1 MTCCAPAI
9 EASAENISAPE
20 TNDDILRDASLD
32 LGNGHLQLEL
42 ALPDIHCAACINT
55 IEKALAQLPMVETAR
70 VNFSTKR
77 VRVDY
82 APAKG
87 RPSAITA
94 AIRARGY
101 RSFLLDPETDNQ
113 TDTTLRDLVRALAVA
128 GFAAA
133 NIMLFSVSIWSGA
146 EPVTR
151 DLFHWIS
158 ALIAVPAVAYA
169 GRPFFTSAWRALRHG
184 ALNMD
189 VPISLAVLLAL
200 ALSLFETYNHGQ
212 HAYFDASVTLLFFL
226 LIGRTLDHMMR
237 EKARSAVRN
246 LARLA
251 PPHANRRHEDGRH
264 EKIALKEILPG
275 MLLDIA
281 PGDRLPVDAE
291 IVSGDSDVDISLIN
305 GEPVP
310 EHAGPGSALL
320 AGTTNLSG
328 PLLVRATNAAADS
341 FLARMIALMEAA
353 EGSKA
358 GYKNIADRAAA
369 IYAPTVHILALGTLL
384 FWGLS
389 TGNWHM
395 AILYAIAVLIITCP
409 CALALAVPIVHIV
422 ASGRLF
428 EQNIMMRDGAAL
440 ERLAQIDRGAFDK
453 TGTLTIGKP
462 RFTGQFYGKPELLAR
477 AASLAAISRHPFSK
491 AIRTA
496 APDLP
501 AVKKA
506 REIPGSGI
514 EAKIAKDTWRL
525 GNTGF
530 CHADAI
536 DTPDQSSVV
545 WLSRNDVPVAGFAFA
560 DPIRPEAAKTI
571 AALQAL
577 GLQTS
582 LLSGDRSAPVLY
594 TAETLGIADA
604 RPGLTPEQK
613 VAALNDFSA
622 HGQKTVMIGD
632 GINDAPALRA
642 AFTSMAPSS
651 AADIG
656 RNAADFVYTND
667 NLGAVVF
674 TITIARRAAAMVRQN
689 FGLAIIYNC
698 IAVPLAVTGHV
709 TPLVAAIAM
718 SSSSIIVT
726 LNALR
731 LRWGS
736 TPKPTPATTPA
747 STAALSIP
755 T

>member
-9 EASAENISAPE
+9 EASAESISAPE
-20 TNDDILRDASLD
+20 TNDDILLGASLD
-32 LGNGHLQLEL
+32 LGEGHYQLEL

-55 IEKALAQLPMVETAR
+55 IEKALAQLPMVNTAR
-70 VNFSTKR
+70 VNFSNKR

-82 APAKG
+82 VPAKG
-87 RPSAITA
+87 HPSEITSAIH
-94 AIRARGY
+94 ARGY
-101 RSFLLDPETDNQ
+101 RAFLLDPESDNQ

-291 IVSGDSDVDISLIN
+291 IVSGNSDVDRSLVN

-328 PLLVRATNAAADS
+328 PLLVRATQPAADS
-341 FLARMIALMEAA
+341 FLARMIGLMEAA

-369 IYAPTVHILALGTLL
+369 IYAPTVHVLALGTLL
-384 FWGLS
+384 FWGLT

-428 EQNIMMRDGAAL
+428 EQNVMMRDGAAL
-440 ERLAQIDRGAFDK
+440 ERLAQVNRIAFDK
-453 TGTLTIGKP
+453 TGTLTAGKP
-462 RFTGQFYGKPELLAR
+462 RLNGQFFGAPTFLAR
-477 AASLAAISRHPFSK
+477 AASLAAISRHPFST
-491 AIRTA
+491 AIHAA
-496 APDLP
+496 APTSQP
-501 AVKKA
+501 VQNA
-506 REIPGSGI
+506 REIPGAGI
-514 EAKIAKDTWRL
+514 EATDDKGTWRL
-525 GNTGF
+525 GNAGF
-530 CHADAI
+530 CNAASLDAPDHAS
-536 DTPDQSSVV
+536 TV
-545 WLSRNDVPVAGFAFA
+545 WLSLDGVPKAGFSFT
-560 DPIRPEAAKTI
+560 DPIRPEAATTI
-571 AALQAL
+571 AALHQL

-582 LLSGDRSAPVLY
+582 LLSGDRADPVAY
-594 TAETLGIADA
+594 TANAIGITDA
-604 RPGLTPEQK
+604 HANLTPEQK
-613 VAALNDFSA
+613 LKALQAFSDQ
-622 HGQKTVMIGD
+622 GEKTVMVGD

-642 AFTSMAPSS
+642 AYTSMAPSS

-667 NLGAVVF
+667 NLGAVLF

-689 FGLAIIYNC
+689 FGLAILYNC
-698 IAVPLAVTGHV
+698 IAIPLAVTGHV

-731 LRWGS
+731 LRWGD
-736 TPKPTPATTPA
+736 TPEKAKSPKAANARISVPA
-747 STAALSIP
+747 
-755 T
+755 